1 MRKTLALSAAIICCL
16 AIASTAMATLP
27 CAANSSCVIEVENSN
42 GCTTADLRWCPLGDM
57 DHIIIHVTVRNCLD
71 DPLEGCAI
79 RLDLDGE
86 ADAQDEMGV
95 ADIAICGTQS
105 MTSVS
110 DANGAVAF
118 ILTGGGCVRFILNWT
133 ATAECA
139 DPEVEL
145 CANSTELCV
154 KSPDMNGDLAVN
166 FFDTFRYLPQL
177 IGGAGYCGDFNCD
190 GVVNFFDTFQY
201 LPHLI
206 HGGNCVGWTLTP
218 VDLAECP

>member
-118 ILTGGGCVRFILNWT
+118 ILTGGGCGRFILNWT

-154 KSPDMNGDLAVN
+154 KSPDFNGDLRVQ
-166 FFDTFRYLPQL
+166 FVDTFKFLPML
-177 IGGAGYCGDFNCD
+177 SAGAGWCGDLNCD
-190 GVVNFFDTFQY
+190 GDITFPDAFRF
-201 LPHLI
+201 LPLI
-206 HGGNCVGWTLTP
+206 GTSGSCIGAPAPEGNLKSC
-218 VDLAECP
+218 E